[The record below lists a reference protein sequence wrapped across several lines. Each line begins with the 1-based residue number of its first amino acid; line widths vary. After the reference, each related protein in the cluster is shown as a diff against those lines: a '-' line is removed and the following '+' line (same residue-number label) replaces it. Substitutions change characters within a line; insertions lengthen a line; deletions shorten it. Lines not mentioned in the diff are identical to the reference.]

1 MPSAFVTGG
10 TGFVGLNLVREL
22 RAQGWDVTAC
32 HRASSNLRY
41 IQRFEPRLVRADV
54 LDLPSLLAA
63 IPERVDVVF
72 HLAASINFWSRR
84 NAEQSRVNIEGTRN
98 VVEAAI
104 QRKAGR
110 FLHLSSL
117 AAWGPGDADVIDEC
131 LASKAAG
138 HAVNYFRTKWLGEEE
153 VRAGIQRGLS
163 ATFISPSNILG
174 PYDPNT
180 WARAF
185 ALLRAGR
192 MPLVPRGAAPF
203 CHVQAV
209 VLATLAAVQKGGVG
223 EQYCLAGPQATYAE
237 LFGLMSELLGRRP
250 PRVAPNWLF
259 HVAGALGDAASH
271 FTGKEPDITRD
282 LARVLTIRFDA
293 RSDKAARELGYA
305 SPPLRQMVEDTYDW
319 LRVEHLI

>member
-1 MPSAFVTGG
+1 MPRAFVTGG

-22 RAQGWDVTAC
+22 VAQGWDVTAC
-32 HRASSNLRY
+32 HRAGSNLRF
-41 IQRFEPRLVRADV
+41 IQRFAPRLVRADV

-72 HLAASINFWSRR
+72 HLAASINFWARR
-84 NAEQSRVNIEGTRN
+84 NSDQERVNVEGTRN
-98 VVEAAI
+98 VVAAAI
-104 QRKAGR
+104 QRKASR
-110 FLHLSSL
+110 FMHLSSL
-117 AAWGPGDADVIDEC
+117 AAWGPGDADTIDESR
-131 LASKAAG
+131 ASNAPS
-138 HAVNYFRTKWLGEEE
+138 HAVNYFRTKWLGDEE
-153 VRAGIQRGLS
+153 VRAGLRCGLS

-180 WARAF
+180 WSRAF
-185 ALLRAGR
+185 TMLRAGR

-209 VLATLAAVQKGGVG
+209 VRALLVAVQRGGVG
-223 EQYCLAGPQATYAE
+223 EQYCLGGPQATYAQ

-250 PRVAPNWLF
+250 PRAAPSWLF
-259 HVAGALGDAASH
+259 HLAGALGDAASQL
-271 FTGKEPDITRD
+271 TGKEPDITRD

-293 RSDKAARELGYA
+293 RSDKAERELGYE

-319 LRVEHLI
+319 LCAEQLI